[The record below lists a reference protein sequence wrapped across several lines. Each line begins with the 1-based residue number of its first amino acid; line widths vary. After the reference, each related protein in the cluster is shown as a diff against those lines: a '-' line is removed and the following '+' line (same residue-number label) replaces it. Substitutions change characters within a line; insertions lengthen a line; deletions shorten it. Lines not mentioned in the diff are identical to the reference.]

1 MPSRTPPSA
10 ARDARGAPRPRQRDP
25 RALGRQDWVAAAGRM
40 LIASGVE
47 RVRVDGLARSL
58 RITRGSF
65 YWHFVSRKALLDAL
79 LEDWRVRNTAPFLAA
94 AADER
99 RSGEGKFRALVDIW
113 LDERDY
119 DPAYDAAVREWA
131 RTSARVANLVRRV
144 DRQRIDLLAK
154 ICLDLGYGPQEAEI
168 RARITYF
175 HQVGYYALGLKES
188 GRVRR
193 RLAPIYTRVLL
204 G

>member
-1 MPSRTPPSA
+1 MRMPSPGRSG
-10 ARDARGAPRPRQRDP
+10 ARDARRPRQRDP
-25 RALGRQDWVAAAGRM
+25 RALGRQDWIDAARHM
-40 LIASGVE
+40 LIGKGVE
-47 RVRVDGLARSL
+47 RVRVDGLARTL

-65 YWHFVSRKALLDAL
+65 YWHFANRQALLDAL

-94 AADER
+94 AVDER
-99 RSGEGKFRALVDIW
+99 RSGEEKFRALVDIW

-154 ICLDLGYGPQEAEI
+154 IWLDLGHGPQEAEI

>member
-1 MPSRTPPSA
+1 
-10 ARDARGAPRPRQRDP
+10 
-25 RALGRQDWVAAAGRM
+25 M
-40 LIASGVE
+40 LIAKGVE
-47 RVRVDGLARSL
+47 RVRVDGLARAL
-58 RITRGSF
+58 KITRGSF
-65 YWHFVSRKALLDAL
+65 YWHFPNRKALLDGL
-79 LEDWRVRNTAPFLAA
+79 LEDWSVRNTAPFLAT

-99 RSGEGKFRALVDIW
+99 RSGEEKFRAVVDIW
-113 LDERDY
+113 LDESEY

-144 DRQRIDLLAK
+144 DRQRLDLLAK
-154 ICLDLGYGPQEAEI
+154 ICSDLGYDPAEAEI

-175 HQVGYYALGLKES
+175 HQIGYYALGLKES
-188 GRVRR
+188 GRTRR

>member
-1 MPSRTPPSA
+1 
-10 ARDARGAPRPRQRDP
+10 
-25 RALGRQDWVAAAGRM
+25 M
-40 LIASGVE
+40 LIARGVE
-47 RVRVDGLARSL
+47 RVRVDGLARTL
-58 RITRGSF
+58 KITRGSF
-65 YWHFVSRKALLDAL
+65 YWHFPNRKALLDGL
-79 LEDWRVRNTAPFLAA
+79 LEDWSVRNTAPFFAA

-99 RSGEGKFRALVDIW
+99 RSGEEKFRALVDIW
-113 LDERDY
+113 LDESEY

-131 RTSARVANLVRRV
+131 RTSARVANIVRRV
-144 DRQRIDLLAK
+144 DRRRLDLLAN
-154 ICLDLGYGPQEAEI
+154 ICSDLGYDPLEAEI

-188 GRVRR
+188 GRTRR

>member
-1 MPSRTPPSA
+1 MS
-10 ARDARGAPRPRQRDP
+10 
-25 RALGRQDWVAAAGRM
+25 RQDWIDAARRM
-40 LIASGVE
+40 LIGRGVE
-47 RVRVDGLARSL
+47 RVRVDALARTL
-58 RITRGSF
+58 KITRGSF
-65 YWHFVSRKALLDAL
+65 YWHFPSRNAVLDAL

-99 RSGEGKFRALVDIW
+99 RSAEEKFRALVDIW
-113 LDERDY
+113 LDESEY
-119 DPAYDAAVREWA
+119 DPAYDAAIREWA

-144 DRQRIDLLAK
+144 DRQRIELLAR
-154 ICLDLGYGPQEAEI
+154 ICLDLGYDPQEAEI

-188 GRVRR
+188 DKTRR
-193 RLAPIYTRVLL
+193 KLAPIYTRVLL

>member
-1 MPSRTPPSA
+1 
-10 ARDARGAPRPRQRDP
+10 
-25 RALGRQDWVAAAGRM
+25 M
-40 LIASGVE
+40 LIAKGVE
-47 RVRVDGLARSL
+47 RVRVDGLARTL
-58 RITRGSF
+58 KITRGSF
-65 YWHFVSRKALLDAL
+65 YWHFPNRKALLDGL
-79 LEDWRVRNTAPFLAA
+79 LEDWSVRNTAPFLAA

-99 RSGEGKFRALVDIW
+99 RSGEEKFRALVDIW
-113 LDERDY
+113 LDESEY

-131 RTSARVANLVRRV
+131 RTSARVANIVRRV
-144 DRQRIDLLAK
+144 DRRRLDLLAN
-154 ICLDLGYGPQEAEI
+154 ICSDLGYDPLEAEI

-188 GRVRR
+188 GRTRR

>member
-1 MPSRTPPSA
+1 MRTSPGASTST
-10 ARDARGAPRPRQRDP
+10 ARSGRRPRRQRDP
-25 RALGRQDWVAAAGRM
+25 RALGRQDWIEAARRM
-40 LIASGVE
+40 LIAKGVE
-47 RVRVDGLARSL
+47 RVRVDGLARTL
-58 RITRGSF
+58 KITRGSF
-65 YWHFVSRKALLDAL
+65 YWHFPNRKALLDGL
-79 LEDWRVRNTAPFLAA
+79 LEDWSVRNTAPFLAA

-99 RSGEGKFRALVDIW
+99 RSGEEKFRALVDIW
-113 LDERDY
+113 LDESEY

-131 RTSARVANLVRRV
+131 RTSARVANIVRRV
-144 DRQRIDLLAK
+144 DRRRLDLLAN
-154 ICLDLGYGPQEAEI
+154 ICSDLGYDPLEAEI

-188 GRVRR
+188 GRTRR

>member
-1 MPSRTPPSA
+1 MRTRHA
-10 ARDARGAPRPRQRDP
+10 ASTAGGPGKPRQRDP
-25 RALGRQDWVAAAGRM
+25 RALSRQDWIDAARRM
-40 LIASGVE
+40 LIARGVE
-47 RVRVDGLARSL
+47 RVRVDALARTL
-58 RITRGSF
+58 KITRGSF
-65 YWHFVSRKALLDAL
+65 YWHFPSRNAVLDAL

-99 RSGEGKFRALVDIW
+99 RSAGEKFRALVDIW
-113 LDERDY
+113 LDESEY
-119 DPAYDAAVREWA
+119 DPAYDSAIREWA

-144 DRQRIDLLAK
+144 DRQRIDLLAG
-154 ICLDLGYGPQEAEI
+154 ICLDLGYDPQEAEI

-188 GRVRR
+188 DRARR
-193 RLAPIYTRVLL
+193 KLAPIYTRVLL